1 MKFSLN
7 CLFLSIAALMLLN
20 VGGSILLTPQAFYAG
35 DGVLL
40 SNDPSLLSEVRAS
53 GGMLAGGA
61 LVIFAGI
68 VRPSMRSLAMA
79 LSVLIYGSFGL
90 SRLLSLTLDGMPSH
104 SLLIAT
110 AIELT
115 VAAIGLTM
123 LYFQPNTDS
132 TVN

>member
-1 MKFSLN
+1 MKISPN
-7 CLFLSIAALMLLN
+7 VIFLSIAALMLLN
-20 VGGSILLTPQAFYAG
+20 VGGSILLTPQTFYAG

-68 VRPSMRSLAMA
+68 IRPSMRSLSMT

-90 SRLLSLTLDGMPSH
+90 SRLLSITIDGMPSDN
-104 SLLIAT
+104 LLVAT
-110 AIELT
+110 VIELT
-115 VAAIGLTM
+115 VAAIGITM
-123 LYFQPNTDS
+123 LSLQPNTKS
-132 TVN
+132 TAN